1 MGRVKLG
8 RRALGG
14 GRKRAR
20 LGASGSVFLLRTTL
34 NPTSIPTPDSRVPA
48 LASIAHTHTHTR
60 RARSFARSC
69 SCHAHRTHSVE
80 MACQVS
86 TRPSRA
92 RSMSPPP
99 PWRSSPST
107 CSSTSGPPGM
117 RYINVSH
124 FRHARFHLE
133 QEIERVAAIS
143 RAQAEPHEMLNQ
155 HHRGAGLV
163 RRKSSINGPEKSK
176 ISKISKMAPGRPS
189 SGMQMA

>member
-48 LASIAHTHTHTR
+48 LASIPNTHTR

-107 CSSTSGPPGM
+107 FSSTSRPPGS
-117 RYINVSH
+117 VT
-124 FRHARFHLE
+124 FRIFVTRDS
-133 QEIERVAAIS
+133 ISSRRSERGCCDFG
-143 RAQAEPHEMLNQ
+143 AQAEPHE
-155 HHRGAGLV
+155 HRDG
-163 RRKSSINGPEKSK
+163 
-176 ISKISKMAPGRPS
+176 APGGKEYGGGRRS
-189 SGMQMA
+189 RCGRRA